1 MKYYPIRM
9 YLVNARQKL
18 GFSQYRVALEMGVS
32 HQHYNR
38 IENGAIGEA
47 IQFKTIVSLAYALN
61 IPVQVIWEEEEKYQA
76 SLNMDSDDNQ
86 QSIALLIFEN
96 DGLFVYQGGDV
107 LIVLLN

>member
-18 GFSQYRVALEMGVS
+18 GFALEMGVS

-76 SLNMDSDDNQ
+76 SLNMDSDDN
-86 QSIALLIFEN
+86 
-96 DGLFVYQGGDV
+96 
-107 LIVLLN
+107 